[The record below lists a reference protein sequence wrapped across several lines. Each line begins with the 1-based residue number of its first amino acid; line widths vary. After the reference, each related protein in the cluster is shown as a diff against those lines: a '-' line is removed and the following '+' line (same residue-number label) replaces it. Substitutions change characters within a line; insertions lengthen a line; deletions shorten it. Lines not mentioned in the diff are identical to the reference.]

1 MPVKS
6 VDAPTLKQWLNHN
19 EAILIDVREPSEH
32 AAEHIAGAHLIP
44 LGALATTPLPALDGR
59 ILAVHCLKGGR
70 GQSACQTLSQLYPDL
85 EIHNLEGGISAW
97 TAAGFATEKP
107 GTRLTL
113 PLDRQTQLTIGLG
126 VLAFAL
132 LSVFVNPHFIWGAA
146 FFGAGLIFAGL
157 TGICGLARVLAHM
170 PWNRPKAIR

>member
-1 MPVKS
+1 MSVKS
-6 VDAPTLKQWLNHN
+6 VDALTLKQWLNHN
-19 EAILIDVREPSEH
+19 EAILIDVREPSEY

-44 LGALATTPLPALDGR
+44 LGALGTTPLPDMNGR

-85 EIHNLEGGISAW
+85 EIHNLDGGIGAW
-97 TAAGFATEKP
+97 SAAGFATEKLSP
-107 GTRLTL
+107 RRTL

-126 VLAFAL
+126 ILAFTL
-132 LSVFVNPHFIWGAA
+132 LSAFVNPLFIWGAA
-146 FFGAGLIFAGL
+146 FFGAGLTFAGL

-170 PWNRPKAIR
+170 PWNRPKPT